1 MQDALAAMREE
12 MAEAHESLTEAHE
25 ELTAARRAVDEM
37 HAEVE
42 TAEQAR
48 QAITIDT
55 ADILAR
61 AEAQATSLLERAN
74 RDAEAIRQEALRW
87 EDGLREEGRRE
98 GTRSDRPVYY
108 EHDESAS
115 ELLDRIERLERK
127 VAKQRRRLD
136 RIAGAPASAD
146 ADRDAEA
153 RSAARRDREQFRTE
167 LEGLLR
173 RLAPLVDD
181 TEDDEDDA

>member
-1 MQDALAAMREE
+1 MREE
-12 MAEAHESLTEAHE
+12 MAEAQESLTEAHE
-25 ELTAARRAVDEM
+25 EMTAARRAVDEM

-55 ADILAR
+55 ADLLAR

-74 RDAEAIRQEALRW
+74 RDAEAIRQDALRW

-98 GTRSDRPVYY
+98 GSRGERPAHY

-136 RIAGAPASAD
+136 RMAEAPSPAD
-146 ADRDAEA
+146 ADT
-153 RSAARRDREQFRTE
+153 RSAVRRDREQFRTE

-173 RLAPLVDD
+173 RLAPLVDE
-181 TEDDEDDA
+181 TEDDEDDAE

>member
-1 MQDALAAMREE
+1 
-12 MAEAHESLTEAHE
+12 
-25 ELTAARRAVDEM
+25 M
-37 HAEVE
+37 HAEVQI
-42 TAEQAR
+42 AEQAR

-55 ADILAR
+55 ADLLAR
-61 AEAQATSLLERAN
+61 AEAQASSLLERAN

-87 EDGLREEGRRE
+87 EEGLREEGRRE
-98 GTRSDRPVYY
+98 GSRAGRPVHY
-108 EHDESAS
+108 EQDETAS

-136 RIAGAPASAD
+136 RIAGAPASVD
-146 ADRDAEA
+146 ADREA
-153 RSAARRDREQFRTE
+153 ADIRRAARRDREQFRTE

-181 TEDDEDDA
+181 TEDDEDD